1 MGQHLTDTAIKSE
14 GEQKLAE
21 FQTMQRLGKK
31 NEKNSSKQCRECMR
45 DSILI

>member
-21 FQTMQRLGKK
+21 FQTMQRLGKNMK
-31 NEKNSSKQCRECMR
+31 KTVPNSAENV
-45 DSILI
+45 